1 MHLVPNGRHD
11 KAEFL
16 LPPPD
21 DDNLPVETASATDA
35 NTKVPATNTPNPVNP
50 KQSNNGGQKDV
61 KATDAKLPPE
71 ADDNKT
77 SKDVS
82 VDMSSPTHASRPP
95 KDTSKATVD
104 DTNPKAP
111 PEEVTSHDKTNNP
124 TIPSD
129 EATAYAI
136 HAAAGVSSE
145 HTIMPH
151 GTSNAKDLQSLAD
164 DFTVEQLQHLL
175 AVKTKEKQQ
184 KEEANTSMQPSTNDR
199 LSQIISESNKYS
211 KSIEQEQEEEENN
224 HGGRR
229 YLFEPSTLPNE
240 IKSIHNER
248 ERREMFKTYVSNY
261 HDTQNTNLNYPPSHS
276 HQYHRTIPQHNR
288 SQREY
293 ENEYLYD
300 NNSYHS
306 ESERSTSDDI
316 KYMMSMIQGVSNKIS
331 NIQSEV
337 RDAVSNIQSE
347 VHDANLK
354 NEETFDNVFYKLQQ
368 LQNEPTPPS
377 PNNLASSSSESVTQ
391 STGRSNY
398 HTAFVDPPL
407 FPRQEFEYDGETYQT
422 KELLWKPCQTGYLKI
437 LKNDLQGVIPT
448 AEQVTVMKM
457 LTQKPPT
464 YQTSQHPHTDD
475 DLRDVKH
482 CQLFELKQVPEKV
495 SALQITS
502 FRADRFIKALE
513 TLKLGGDG
521 LSDIREFYDEI
532 CMRAK
537 TAHVS
542 SQDVLP
548 SFVTLVHDKTIK
560 QMMQGP
566 PNSYYEQRTMAF
578 ITFVSGLLRN
588 FLMDKGDT
596 TVTISRQTSPIAY
609 MHLTLCQSQDG
620 LEILDYILK
629 QMVPKL
635 GARSIDTNQLIADL
649 KIKNGI
655 TLADFLVQA
664 VELERTVKN
673 SEQVVGTNAIIT
685 KILQQ
690 LQRCSNIDVTD
701 LNRKF
706 TQHQR
711 TSPNCEF
718 VTYASAY
725 VLKYM
730 NDSGIDLQQTLITNH
745 QQRSLSH
752 NNSTNYQQRRFS
764 RALNHRS
771 NHRNQQDTP
780 RVNVIQTLDQDE
792 TQQSI
797 YDEQEDDDQYLTE
810 EEEVE
815 FREELIQYAMEH
827 PALVNAILD
836 NEEQQRGPCGI
847 CNQRHAT
854 LRCFLLRPGNI
865 PVVLRRRI
873 EQFRLKLK
881 SEIEKLDKADKERGD
896 NAKASKTPV
905 PPKANLS
912 FAKPAVSTIS
922 SDVAQDFNK
931 QVEQATSTLQN
942 ESHEPY
948 QLSSQEKVDIQDIT
962 TLLENTVGDI
972 EPSTPIPPVVAAA
985 ATQDLLVD
993 FNQEKSVYIPIHAD
1007 YESELNPSD
1016 YDAYNDTVN
1025 W

>member
-1 MHLVPNGRHD
+1 MN
-11 KAEFL
+11 
-16 LPPPD
+16 
-21 DDNLPVETASATDA
+21 
-35 NTKVPATNTPNPVNP
+35 
-50 KQSNNGGQKDV
+50 
-61 KATDAKLPPE
+61 
-71 ADDNKT
+71 
-77 SKDVS
+77 
-82 VDMSSPTHASRPP
+82 
-95 KDTSKATVD
+95 
-104 DTNPKAP
+104 
-111 PEEVTSHDKTNNP
+111 
-124 TIPSD
+124 
-129 EATAYAI
+129 
-136 HAAAGVSSE
+136 
-145 HTIMPH
+145 
-151 GTSNAKDLQSLAD
+151 
-164 DFTVEQLQHLL
+164 
-175 AVKTKEKQQ
+175 
-184 KEEANTSMQPSTNDR
+184 
-199 LSQIISESNKYS
+199 
-211 KSIEQEQEEEENN
+211 
-224 HGGRR
+224 
-229 YLFEPSTLPNE
+229 
-240 IKSIHNER
+240 
-248 ERREMFKTYVSNY
+248 
-261 HDTQNTNLNYPPSHS
+261 
-276 HQYHRTIPQHNR
+276 
-288 SQREY
+288 
-293 ENEYLYD
+293 
-300 NNSYHS
+300 
-306 ESERSTSDDI
+306 
-316 KYMMSMIQGVSNKIS
+316 
-331 NIQSEV
+331 
-337 RDAVSNIQSE
+337 
-347 VHDANLK
+347 
-354 NEETFDNVFYKLQQ
+354 
-368 LQNEPTPPS
+368 
-377 PNNLASSSSESVTQ
+377 
-391 STGRSNY
+391 
-398 HTAFVDPPL
+398 PPL
-407 FPRQEFEYDGETYQT
+407 YPRQEFEYEGQTYQT
-422 KELLWKPCQTGYLKI
+422 KELPWKSYETAFLKI
-437 LKNDLQGVIPT
+437 LKTDLQGIIPT
-448 AEQVTVMKM
+448 AEQVTVMRM
-457 LTQKPPT
+457 LTEKPPT
-464 YQTSQHPHTDD
+464 YQISQHPHTED

-482 CQLFELKQVPEKV
+482 SELFELKQVPERA

-542 SQDVLP
+542 SQDILP
-548 SFVTLVHDKTIK
+548 SFVALVHNKTIK

-566 PNSYYEQRTMAF
+566 PNSYYEERTMAF
-578 ITFVSGLLRN
+578 ITFMSDLLRN

-596 TVTISRQTSPIAY
+596 TVTISKQTSPVAY

-649 KIKNGI
+649 KIKNGD

-701 LNRKF
+701 LNRTY

-718 VTYASAY
+718 VSCASAH
-725 VLKYM
+725 VLKHM

-745 QQRSLSH
+745 QQRPLSR
-752 NNSTNYQQRRFS
+752 NTSTSYQQRRFS
-764 RALNHRS
+764 RAL
-771 NHRNQQDTP
+771 RNQHDTP
-780 RVNVIQTLDQDE
+780 RVNIIQTLDQDE

-810 EEEVE
+810 EEEVK

-865 PVVLRRRI
+865 PVFLRRRI
-873 EQFRLKLK
+873 EQFKLKLK

-931 QVEQATSTLQN
+931 QVDQATSTLQN